1 MKKVLLLVALVS
13 FLSGC
18 AMASKYVWYNPNKTL
33 EEVQRDA
40 YDCEYRAKSL
50 AYQASNPYAT
60 GGSPGMGGGMA
71 EGVMSGFVYGT
82 TMNEEYKRCMEAKG
96 YKLRL
101 KKELNQPL
109 NK

>member
-1 MKKVLLLVALVS
+1 MKRIFLLLPLIL
-13 FLSGC
+13 FLTGC
-18 AMASKYVWYNPNKTL
+18 ATASKYVWYNPYKTL
-33 EEVQRDA
+33 EEAQRDA

-50 AYQASNPYAT
+50 AYQASNPYAS
-60 GGSPGMGGGMA
+60 GGSPGIGGGMA

-82 TMNEEYKRCMEAKG
+82 TMNEEYRKCMEAKG

-109 NK
+109 E